1 MNAAAQDKLVRRLLS
16 KIRDNADKI
25 MDVRED
31 GIEGADVVVVSYGIT
46 SRIAMSAVEEARK
59 RGVKV
64 GHLRLVVAWPFP
76 AKRMRELAKT
86 VKVFIMPELNMGQMV
101 LEIER
106 AVAGA
111 ARVVSLPHAG
121 GSVHEPET
129 ILAAILEASR

>member
-1 MNAAAQDKLVRRLLS
+1 
-16 KIRDNADKI
+16 
-25 MDVRED
+25 
-31 GIEGADVVVVSYGIT
+31 
-46 SRIAMSAVEEARK
+46 
-59 RGVKV
+59 V

-76 AKRMRELAKT
+76 ATRIRELAKT
-86 VKVFIMPELNMGQMV
+86 VKTFIMPELNMGQMV

-129 ILAAILEASR
+129 ILAAILEAGK

>member
-1 MNAAAQDKLVRRLLS
+1 VRRLIG
-16 KIRDNADKI
+16 KIRDNADRL

-31 GIEGADVVVVSYGIT
+31 GVQGADVVVVSYGIT

-129 ILAAILEASR
+129 ILAAILEAGR

>member
-1 MNAAAQDKLVRRLLS
+1 
-16 KIRDNADKI
+16 

-31 GIEGADVVVVSYGIT
+31 GVQGADVVVVSYGIT

-59 RGVKV
+59 RGMKV

-76 AKRMRELAKT
+76 ATRIRELAKT

-129 ILAAILEASR
+129 ILDAILEAGR

>member
-1 MNAAAQDKLVRRLLS
+1 G

-59 RGVKV
+59 RGAKV
-64 GHLRLVVAWPFP
+64 GHVRLVVAWPFP
-76 AKRMRELAKT
+76 ANRMRELAKT
-86 VKVFIMPELNMGQMV
+86 VKTFIMPELNMGQMV

-129 ILAAILEASR
+129 IVAAILEAGR

>member
-1 MNAAAQDKLVRRLLS
+1 
-16 KIRDNADKI
+16 
-25 MDVRED
+25 
-31 GIEGADVVVVSYGIT
+31 
-46 SRIAMSAVEEARK
+46 MSAVEEARK

-76 AKRMRELAKT
+76 ARRMRELAKT

-121 GSVHEPET
+121 GSVHEPEK
-129 ILAAILEASR
+129 ILAAILEAGR

>member
-1 MNAAAQDKLVRRLLS
+1 MKLP
-16 KIRDNADKI
+16 I
-25 MDVRED
+25 
-31 GIEGADVVVVSYGIT
+31 VVDLDSGYGDPVKAFHVVE
-46 SRIAMSAVEEARK
+46 AMARA
-59 RGVKV
+59 GV

-76 AKRMRELAKT
+76 AKRMRELAET

-129 ILAAILEASR
+129 ILAAILEAGR